1 MKARLAFWFGV
12 TIASILLAV
21 SAFSQQR
28 GPRVALLIGNASYPD
43 ASTPLSTT
51 IRDARALAD
60 EFRRS
65 DFEVDLKENLGKE
78 DMQRAIDAF
87 MAKIRTGTG
96 VVFAIDTV
104 TKPSHSGSNGVTFTR
119 TPVRA

>member
-12 TIASILLAV
+12 AIASILLAF
-21 SAFSQQR
+21 SAYSQQR

-78 DMQRAIDAF
+78 DMEVTLRCNPCRA
-87 MAKIRTGTG
+87 R
-96 VVFAIDTV
+96 V
-104 TKPSHSGSNGVTFTR
+104 PHSSSCCRSG
-119 TPVRA
+119 

>member
-1 MKARLAFWFGV
+1 MNMRLLFWLCLSV
-12 TIASILLAV
+12 SCAV
-21 SAFSQQR
+21 LTSSALPQQR
-28 GPRVALLIGNASYPD
+28 DPRVALLIGNASYPD

-65 DFEVDLKENLGKE
+65 EFEVELKENLGKE

-87 MAKIRTGTG
+87 TAKIGTG
-96 VVFAIDTV
+96 SVALFYF
-104 TKPSHSGSNGVTFTR
+104 SGYGIQVARQTYLMPIN
-119 TPVRA
+119 